1 MPAAC
6 SSRMCCYEEV
16 WQSGEACCPPGW
28 TQFGSRCFAFYIQA
42 KTWIDA
48 ETFCQTAG
56 GNLASIHSAE
66 EHTFLKDYINQVSGT
81 YKNAWIGGTDAVKEG
96 TWMWTD
102 GSKFNYKIW
111 NVEQPDNIGGAEI
124 CLEMNFLGNNWNDR
138 PCSTPLSFV
147 CSKKCVCNSNPP
159 S

>member
-111 NVEQPDNIGGAEI
+111 NVGQPDSISGAEI

-147 CSKKCVCNSNPP
+147 CSKNLCV
-159 S
+159 